1 MRDATLTRRH
11 FELIA
16 ATINSLPLVLDSEER
31 MRRSIA
37 YHFAAVLKGSNK
49 AFSTEAFINA
59 ALKSDMR
66 RNEKLTKR
74 GENQGLETV
83 VSPITGANGS

>member
-16 ATINSLPLVLDSEER
+16 ATINSLPLAENAH
-31 MRRSIA
+31 MRRNIA
-37 YHFAAVLKGSNK
+37 YHFAAVLKDSNK
-49 AFSTEAFINA
+49 AFDTTLFINA
-59 ALKSDMR
+59 ALRSDMK

-74 GENQGLETV
+74 GLNQVREPAV
-83 VSPITGANGS
+83 PPTGANGS